1 MSNANVGDSTPPCQ
15 PNIDSLAKF
24 FATVPGDVGTIV
36 ALLRE
41 LIDRLTDHQA
51 REAMAKP
58 PIGGEQLPP
67 AEPVAPSP
75 IDRQPHGMIATDQP
89 WEEREAIVINWL
101 VSLELNAGKLPTV
114 REIAKRSGLNR
125 GVLYRMD
132 RFRAIYADRKEFYAS
147 QRRAA
152 NVRVRGPVR
161 RGFRTAGGGVEA
173 IDDGDE

>member
-1 MSNANVGDSTPPCQ
+1 MSNANVGESTPPCQ
-15 PNIDSLAKF
+15 PNIDSLAQF
-24 FATVPGDVGTIV
+24 FATVPGDVGMIV

-51 REAMAKP
+51 RESATAKP

-67 AEPVAPSP
+67 APPP
-75 IDRQPHGMIATDQP
+75 GDRQPHGMIATDQP

-132 RFRAIYADRKEFYAS
+132 RFRAIYADRKEFYAM
-147 QRRAA
+147 QKRAS
-152 NVRVRGPVR
+152 NVRVRGATR

-173 IDDGDE
+173 YDDGDE